1 MKDNGLVID
10 LKGVEKRYGRKVHAL
25 KGIDLRVHGGE
36 IFGLLG
42 PNGAG
47 KSTLV
52 KCMLTVVRPTAA
64 TGTVLGKPIGDKS
77 TLGRVGYLPEHARF
91 PKHLTGRQ
99 VVAFYGAMAK
109 MPRDLC
115 KKRTDEL
122 IDLVG
127 ATDYADRR
135 VGGYSKG
142 MQQRIG
148 LAQAMV
154 NDPDLVVLDEPTDG
168 VDPVGRRDIREVLKQ
183 IRDRGKTVFINS
195 HLLSELEAICDRVAI
210 LVKGQVA
217 QQGKIDD
224 LTLDQRYYQVTFDWT
239 RENAKPEAVGKALGV
254 TMKKKD
260 ANAKEQVLRGTLS
273 GVWYELHGPKLTIG
287 VEKPAEAWPIID
299 KLRSAGLVVRGVQ
312 PMRPSLEDLF
322 MQVAEHDSSDGG
334 AKR

>member
-1 MKDNGLVID
+1 MSDKGLVID
-10 LKGVEKRYGRKVHAL
+10 VKGVEKRYGRKVHAL
-25 KGIDLRVHGGE
+25 KGIDLKVHRGE
-36 IFGLLG
+36 VFGLLG

-64 TGTVLGKPIGDKS
+64 AGTL
-77 TLGRVGYLPEHARF
+77 LGRPLGHKPTLSQVGYLPEHARF
-91 PKHLTGRQ
+91 PSHLTGRQ
-99 VVAFYGAMAK
+99 VVSFFGQMAK

-127 ATDYADRR
+127 ATDYADRK

-183 IRDRGKTVFINS
+183 IRDRGKTVFVNS
-195 HLLSELEAICDRVAI
+195 HLLSELEVICDRVAI
-210 LVKGQVA
+210 LVNGKVA

-224 LTLDQRYYQVTFDWT
+224 LTIDQRYYRVTFDWT
-239 RENAKPEAVGKALGV
+239 RENAKPDGVAKALGIE
-254 TMKKKD
+254 MKES
-260 ANAKEQVLRGTLS
+260 EQRQGIPVLRGKRE
-273 GVWYELHGPKLTIG
+273 GVWFELYGPNLSVG
-287 VEKPAEAWPIID
+287 VDHPKDAWPIID
-299 KLRSAGLVVRGVQ
+299 KLRGGGLMIRGVQ
-312 PMRPSLEDLF
+312 PMKPSLEDLF
-322 MQVAEHDSSDGG
+322 MQVADQASSDGG

>member
-1 MKDNGLVID
+1 MPDNPLVID
-10 LKGVEKRYGRKVHAL
+10 LQGVEKRFGRKVHAL
-25 KGIDLRVHGGE
+25 KGVDLRVHGGE
-36 IFGLLG
+36 VFGLLG

-64 TGTVLGKPIGDKS
+64 TGTLLGKPVGHKP
-77 TLGRVGYLPEHARF
+77 TLARVGYLPEHARF

-99 VVAFYGAMAK
+99 VVSFYGAMAK
-109 MPRDLC
+109 MPGTLRR
-115 KKRTDEL
+115 KRTDEL

-195 HLLSELEAICDRVAI
+195 HLLSELEAVCDRVAI
-210 LVKGQVA
+210 LV
-217 QQGKIDD
+217 QGKVAKQGRIDD
-224 LTLDQRYYQVTFDWT
+224 LTIDQRYYRIGFDWT
-239 RENAKPEAVGKALGV
+239 RDTARPDAAASALGV
-254 TMKKKD
+254 ALKKTD
-260 ANAKEQVLRGTLS
+260 VRSGLDVLRGERE
-273 GVWYELHGPKLTIG
+273 GVWFELHGPNLSVG
-287 VEKPAEAWPIID
+287 VEEPKDAWPIID
-299 KLRSAGLVVRGVQ
+299 MLRNAGLVVRSVQ

-322 MQVAEHDSSDGG
+322 MEVAEHGSSDGG
-334 AKR
+334 VKR

>member
-1 MKDNGLVID
+1 MTDKGLVID
-10 LKGVEKRYGRKVHAL
+10 LKGVEKRYGRRVHAL
-25 KGIDLRVHGGE
+25 RGVDLQVHRGE
-36 IFGLLG
+36 VFGLLG

-52 KCMLTVVRPTAA
+52 KCMLTVVRPTHAA
-64 TGTVLGKPIGDKS
+64 GTVLGNKIGHKP
-77 TLGRVGYLPEHARF
+77 TLARVGYLPEHARF
-91 PKHLTGRQ
+91 PRHLTGRQ
-99 VVAFYGAMAK
+99 VVSFFGAMAK
-109 MPRDLC
+109 MPGDLL

-183 IRDRGKTVFINS
+183 IRDRGKTVFVNS
-195 HLLSELEAICDRVAI
+195 HLLSELEAVCDRVAI
-210 LVKGQVA
+210 LV
-217 QQGKIDD
+217 QGKVARQGRIDD
-224 LTLDQRYYQVTFDWT
+224 LTIDQRFYKITFDWT
-239 RENAKPEAVGKALGV
+239 RETSKPGEAAKALGIKLQK
-254 TMKKKD
+254 T
-260 ANAKEQVLRGTLS
+260 EQRQGTPVLRGKRGEVWFELFGPSLS
-273 GVWYELHGPKLTIG
+273 IG
-287 VEKPAEAWPIID
+287 VEEPKDVWPIID
-299 KLRSAGLVVRGVQ
+299 QLRTAGLVIRGIQ

-322 MQVAEHDSSDGG
+322 MQVAENESADGG